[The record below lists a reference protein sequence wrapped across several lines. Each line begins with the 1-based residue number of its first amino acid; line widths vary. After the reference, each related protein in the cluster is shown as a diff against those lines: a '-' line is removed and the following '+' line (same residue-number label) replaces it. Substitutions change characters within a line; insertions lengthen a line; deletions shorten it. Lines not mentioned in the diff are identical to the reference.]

1 MDHQSFLN
9 NRFLTA
15 LQHRDYRV
23 LWISNLSSGAAAW
36 ALIVARGWLVWDMS
50 DSSLYVGLVTF
61 LAMVPRVLIPPFSGY
76 LADRYDRKK
85 VMASMFTLNLIH
97 NLVLAG
103 MVFTGN
109 IQMWHV
115 MVLAFLNGSF
125 RSAQM
130 PVGQALMPNLIPKEK
145 LLNAIALGQATMH
158 GSRLIGPLTMLP
170 LLSLAG
176 LEWAFLLCSG
186 FYVVSIVQALR
197 IKTISRGNMD
207 IGKGF
212 LVNISEGIPYVYKHP
227 KLRLIVLMA
236 FLHCG
241 FTMSFESV
249 LPVLSVDRF
258 GASEGSDFSLLMM
271 SVGAGALV
279 AVFFLSGVVKESTK
293 GKLFLNLGI
302 ISGVTPILLALSYN
316 MPMAILA
323 AILMGAS
330 QSGYMTLTHTMI
342 QTITE
347 DGIRGRV
354 GAIYSIHI
362 GGIMA
367 CMNLANG
374 AFADLSVLKF
384 TSFGGLKTFLSVDTM
399 LSIGGILFVIAVAL
413 SWLIYTLRAI
423 YQTGLPSTS
432 NPKK

>member
-1 MDHQSFLN
+1 MANQGFLD

-61 LAMVPRVLIPPFSGY
+61 LAMAPRVIIPPFSGY
-76 LADRYDRKK
+76 LADRFDRKK
-85 VMASMFTLNLIH
+85 VMASMFGLNLIH

-103 MVFTGN
+103 MVFTGD

-115 MVLAFLNGSF
+115 MVLAFINGSA

-130 PVGQALMPNLIPKEK
+130 PVGEALVPNLIPKKK

-158 GSRLIGPLTMLP
+158 GSRLIGPLAILP
-170 LLSLAG
+170 LLYLAG

-186 FYVVSIVQALR
+186 FYVVSLIQALR
-197 IKTISRGNMD
+197 IKTVSKGDMD
-207 IGKGF
+207 VRKGF
-212 LVNISEGIPYVYKHP
+212 LVNFSEGIPYVYKHTQ
-227 KLRLIVLMA
+227 LRLIILMA

-258 GASEGSDFSLLMM
+258 GAKEGNDFSIMMM
-271 SVGAGALV
+271 SVGGGALI

-293 GKLFLNLGI
+293 GRLFFNFGI
-302 ISGVTPILLALSYN
+302 ISGVAPILLALSSN
-316 MPMAILA
+316 MPMAIFA
-323 AILMGAS
+323 AVLMGAS

-342 QTITE
+342 QTIT
-347 DGIRGRV
+347 DDRVRGRV
-354 GAIYSIHI
+354 GAVYSIHI

-367 CMNLANG
+367 SMNLANG
-374 AFADLSVLKF
+374 AFADLSILEFKF
-384 TSFGGLKTFLSVDTM
+384 LGGLKTFLSVDTM
-399 LSIGGILFVIAVAL
+399 LSIGGLLFIVAVGL
-413 SWLIYTLRAI
+413 SWLIYTLRSI
-423 YQTGLPSTS
+423 YQTGLPTAN
-432 NPKK
+432 NPN